1 MINMTDSGRFLG
13 PAWWILQILR
23 ACNIVALLSISAS
36 SIVMVIKTDVNNSFF
51 FFSAFS
57 HLVTGVIAL
66 ILIVSELPQPRFV
79 RDFFRNNWP
88 TFSTVDACNR
98 GHSLAWLGVWMVS
111 MGAWVLGSLNGEN
124 MLEKLTLPLWRL
136 TLAAGILAIVFG
148 MFNFLVSVLFRNGSH
163 GITARMIRE
172 HGANVYNARTRT
184 LPPEF
189 EYDASTLNGSGHS
202 NSIRKEKF
210 HAPAPAPA
218 ANRFTMNFSQGFQ
231 SNRFTKMFGK
241 DKNTNN
247 STRPQISGPI
257 GAPVNMSERDVEAQY
272 PDHHHQ
278 HENVV
283 IRPVSPVSPGPSRES
298 WEACDRASP
307 IAPNVQRPPTALHPA
322 YIGKARTFRSS
333 IYSTASH
340 LTRF

>member
-23 ACNIVALLSISAS
+23 ACNIVALLSVSAA
-36 SIVMVIKTDVNNSFF
+36 SIVMVVKTDVNNSFF

-57 HLVTGVIAL
+57 HLVTALIAL
-66 ILIVSELPQPRFV
+66 ILIVSEVPQPRFV

-111 MGAWVLGSLNGEN
+111 MGAWVLGSLNGDK

-184 LPPEF
+184 LPPD
-189 EYDASTLNGSGHS
+189 YDLDASTLNSSNHS
-202 NSIRKEKF
+202 NSIRKEKL
-210 HAPAPAPA
+210 HANAG
-218 ANRFTMNFSQGFQ
+218 NRFTQNFTQGFGN
-231 SNRFTKMFGK
+231 NRFTRMFGK
-241 DKNTNN
+241 DKNNNNTSTNN
-247 STRPQISGPI
+247 RPQISGPI

-272 PDHHHQ
+272 PEHHQ
-278 HENVV
+278 EHVV
-283 IRPVSPVSPGPSRES
+283 IRPVSPVSPGPARES

-307 IAPNVQRPPTALHPA
+307 IAPNVQVCERPAGNW
-322 YIGKARTFRSS
+322 I
-333 IYSTASH
+333 
-340 LTRF
+340 

>member
-23 ACNIVALLSISAS
+23 ACNIVALLSVSAS
-36 SIVMVIKTDVNNSFF
+36 SIVMVVKTDVNNSFF

-57 HLVTGVIAL
+57 HLLTAFIAVVL
-66 ILIVSELPQPRFV
+66 VVSELPQPRFV

-111 MGAWVLGSLNGEN
+111 LGAWVLGSLNGDK

-136 TLAAGILAIVFG
+136 TLASGILAIVFG

-184 LPPEF
+184 LPPD
-189 EYDASTLNGSGHS
+189 YDLDAATLNSSSHS
-202 NSIRKEKF
+202 NSIRKEKL
-210 HAPAPAPA
+210 HANAG
-218 ANRFTMNFSQGFQ
+218 NRFTQNFTQGLGNGFGN
-231 SNRFTKMFGK
+231 NRFTRMFGK
-241 DKNTNN
+241 DNKNKNN
-247 STRPQISGPI
+247 NNRPQISGPI
-257 GAPVNMSERDVEAQY
+257 GAPVNMSEPDVEAQY
-272 PDHHHQ
+272 PEHEYPEHQ
-278 HENVV
+278 QQENVN
-283 IRPVSPVSPGPSRES
+283 IRPVSPPSTGRSRES
-298 WEACDRASP
+298 WEGFDRASP
-307 IAPNVQRPPTALHPA
+307 IAPNVQVCERAA
-322 YIGKARTFRSS
+322 GNWV
-333 IYSTASH
+333 
-340 LTRF
+340 

>member
-23 ACNIVALLSISAS
+23 ACNIVALLSVSAA

-57 HLVTGVIAL
+57 HLVTAVVAL
-66 ILIVSELPQPRFV
+66 ILIVSEVPQPRFV
-79 RDFFRNNWP
+79 KDFFRNNWP

-111 MGAWVLGSLNGEN
+111 MGAWVLGSLNGDN
-124 MLEKLTLPLWRL
+124 ILEKLTLPLWRL

-148 MFNFLVSVLFRNGSH
+148 LLNFLVSVLFRNGSH

-184 LPPEF
+184 LPPD
-189 EYDASTLNGSGHS
+189 YDLDASTLNSSSHS

-210 HAPAPAPA
+210 HANANAG
-218 ANRFTMNFSQGFQ
+218 NRFTQNFTQNFTQGIGN
-231 SNRFTKMFGK
+231 NRFTRMFGK
-241 DKNTNN
+241 DKSNG
-247 STRPQISGPI
+247 RPQISGPI

-272 PDHHHQ
+272 PEHQ
-278 HENVV
+278 QENVV
-283 IRPVSPVSPGPSRES
+283 IRPVSPVSPGPARES

-307 IAPNVQRPPTALHPA
+307 IAPNVQVCERPSGNW
-322 YIGKARTFRSS
+322 I
-333 IYSTASH
+333 
-340 LTRF
+340 

>member
-23 ACNIVALLSISAS
+23 ACNIAALLSISAA
-36 SIVMVIKTDVNNSFF
+36 SIVMVVKTDVNNGFF

-66 ILIVSELPQPRFV
+66 VLVVSELPQPRFV
-79 RDFFRNNWP
+79 LDFFRKNWP

-111 MGAWVLGSLNGEN
+111 MGAWVLGSLNGDK
-124 MLEKLTLPLWRL
+124 MLEKLSMPLWRL

-172 HGANVYNARTRT
+172 HGANVYNARTKT
-184 LPPEF
+184 LPPD
-189 EYDASTLNGSGHS
+189 YDLDAATLDSSSHS
-202 NSIRKEKF
+202 ISIRNEKF
-210 HAPAPAPA
+210 HAPAPAGK
-218 ANRFTMNFSQGFQ
+218 RFTMNFTQCFQ

-247 STRPQISGPI
+247 SARPQISGPI
-257 GAPVNMSERDVEAQY
+257 GAPVNLSERDVEAQY
-272 PDHHHQ
+272 PDHHQ
-278 HENVV
+278 PENFV
-283 IRPVSPVSPGPSRES
+283 IRPVSPVSPGTARESREGS
-298 WEACDRASP
+298 SRASP

-322 YIGKARTFRSS
+322 YFGKARTFRSS